1 MVAALETAIMY
12 SNNRIQANS
21 SSSSSSFQT
30 TTTRTTTTTSSNLV
44 RPSFNQQPV
53 EPQETNYYTQ
63 PARKELSSNKQHLQ
77 TSLSQ
82 TQPQT
87 RPAAVAAVENDPNM
101 PDLSHLSEDERKIIE
116 AVLAR
121 QKAEEEMDSKLSQLN
136 PAPYR

>member
-1 MVAALETAIMY
+1 MY
-12 SNNRIQANS
+12 SNNRIQTNS

-30 TTTRTTTTTSSNLV
+30 TTTRTTTTTTSSNLV

-63 PARKELSSNKQHLQ
+63 PARKELSSSNKQHLP

-82 TQPQT
+82 PPPQT
-87 RPAAVAAVENDPNM
+87 RPAAVANDPNM

-136 PAPYR
+136 PTPYR